1 MQNNPFSQPSTLPY
15 QAPPFDR
22 IADEHYR
29 PALEEGMRQKR
40 EEIRRIADNPAEP
53 TFANTF
59 EALEEAGQMLRRV
72 ENVFSAMTSANTSD
86 FLQALDEEMSPA
98 LTALED
104 DIKLNPRLFSR
115 LDAVY
120 QQRHLLDLS
129 PESLRLV
136 EVTWQAFQLAG
147 ASLGEQQK
155 AQLKALNQEA
165 AMLST
170 RFGNQLLAAAKAGG
184 PVVTDKSLLAGL
196 SEAGLAAAALAA
208 RERGVE
214 GWLLTLQNTTQQPA
228 LQHLSNRETRRALFT
243 AARDRAEKGDNNDTR
258 GLVARLA
265 QLRAAQAAL
274 LGHASYAAWKLQDQM
289 ARTPEAALGF
299 MRKIVPAAT
308 ARARREAEAIQA
320 MIDREGGGF
329 TLAPWDWL
337 RYASRVRRE
346 QYDLDEGETNPYFE
360 VWNVLEKGVFF
371 AASELFGLSFT
382 EKTTFPVYH
391 PDVRVYE
398 IYDRDGEAMALF
410 YADLFKR
417 DNKSGGAW
425 MGNFVGQSTLLE
437 SQPVIYNVCN
447 YTKPAAGQPALI
459 SWDEVITLFHEFG
472 HTLHGLF
479 ATQRYPGLS
488 GTETP
493 RDFVEFPSQCNE
505 HWASHDRV
513 FEHYATHYQTGEA
526 MPASL
531 REKLIRSSRFNKGYE
546 MTELLAAALLDQHWH
561 ALPAEASLQDV
572 AGFEQAALRSE
583 KADLDAVPPRY
594 RSSYFQHIWGGGYAA
609 GYYAYIW
616 TQMLADDGY
625 AWFTER
631 GGLTRE
637 NGDRFRE
644 AILSRGN
651 SEELGELYRKW
662 RGRDPVIEP
671 MLINRGLTGDGE
683 E

>member
-15 QAPPFDR
+15 QAPPFDQ

-29 PALEEGMRQKR
+29 PALEEGIRQKR
-40 EEIRRIADNPAEP
+40 EDIRRIAENPAEP
-53 TFANTF
+53 TFANTY

-72 ENVFSAMTSANTSD
+72 VNVFSAMTAANTSD

-98 LTALED
+98 LAALDD

-120 QQRHLLDLS
+120 QQRHLPDLS

-136 EVTWQAFQLAG
+136 EVTWQTFQLAG
-147 ASLGEQQK
+147 ASLSEQQK
-155 AQLKALNQEA
+155 TSLRALNQEA
-165 AMLST
+165 ATLTT
-170 RFGNQLLAAAKAGG
+170 RFSNQLLAAAKAAGL
-184 PVVTDKSLLAGL
+184 VVADKTLLAGL
-196 SEAGLAAAALAA
+196 SEPELAAAAQAA
-208 RERGVE
+208 RERGVG
-214 GWLLTLQNTTQQPA
+214 GWLLVLQNTTQQPA
-228 LQHLSNRETRRALFT
+228 LQNLSNRETRKALFT
-243 AARDRAEKGDNNDTR
+243 AARDRAEKGDASDTR
-258 GLVARLA
+258 QLVARLA

-274 LGHASYAAWKLQDQM
+274 LGYESYAAWKLQDQM
-289 ARTPEAALGF
+289 AKTPQAALAF
-299 MRKIVPAAT
+299 MRQIVPAAT
-308 ARARREAEAIQA
+308 GRARREAEAIQA
-320 MIDREGGGF
+320 IIDTEQGGF
-329 TLAPWDWL
+329 PLAPWDWL
-337 RYASRVRRE
+337 RYANQVRRE
-346 QYDLDEGETNPYFE
+346 RYDLDEDEIKPYFDA
-360 VWNVLEKGVFF
+360 WNVLEKGVFY
-371 AASELFGLSFT
+371 AASELFGLSFRAC
-382 EKTTFPVYH
+382 TTFPVYH

-398 IYDRDGEAMALF
+398 ICDHDGAAMALF
-410 YADLFKR
+410 YVDLFKR

-425 MGNFVGQSTLLE
+425 MGNFVEQSTLLE
-437 SQPVIYNVCN
+437 TQPVIYNVCN
-447 YTKPAAGQPALI
+447 FAKPAAGQPALI
-459 SWDEVITLFHEFG
+459 AWDEVITLFHEFG

-505 HWASHDRV
+505 HWASEDRV
-513 FEHYATHYQTGEA
+513 FAHYATHYQTGEA
-526 MPASL
+526 MPAAL
-531 REKLIRSSRFNKGYE
+531 REKLARSSRFNKGYE

-561 ALPAEASLQDV
+561 AVAAETPCQEV
-572 AGFEQAALRSE
+572 AKFEQTALGRE
-583 KADLDAVPPRY
+583 QIDLAAVPPRY

-631 GGLTRE
+631 GGLSRE
-637 NGDRFRE
+637 NGDCFRQ

-651 SEELGELYRKW
+651 SEDLAALYRNW

-671 MLINRGLTGDGE
+671 MLVNRGLTESE